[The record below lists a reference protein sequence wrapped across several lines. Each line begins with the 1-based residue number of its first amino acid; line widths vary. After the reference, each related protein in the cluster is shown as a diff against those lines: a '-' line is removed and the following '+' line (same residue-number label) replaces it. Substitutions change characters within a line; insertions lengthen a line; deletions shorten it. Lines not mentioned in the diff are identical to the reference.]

1 MATHMSTDRIAYPSS
16 SHWLSDFH
24 PITSGTWIAFI
35 ACASIDR
42 ADPNRPEP
50 PRTNLVPR
58 EVDEDAAYAA
68 ERADEAGVVGG
79 ALVRGPRDD
88 GCEVELLGLGDGH
101 GLKGE
106 GLAML
111 GKEGAGGGKGGLDA
125 VEVVYDFGEDG
136 QEGGRAGEL
145 VQEAFAVS
153 KGMKKS
159 PALSSSALMRPTETR
174 AETSVVGQMAQLT

>member
-1 MATHMSTDRIAYPSS
+1 M
-16 SHWLSDFH
+16 
-24 PITSGTWIAFI
+24 
-35 ACASIDR
+35 
-42 ADPNRPEP
+42 
-50 PRTNLVPR
+50 
-58 EVDEDAAYAA
+58 EV
-68 ERADEAGVVGG
+68 V
-79 ALVRGPRDD
+79 
-88 GCEVELLGLGDGH
+88 GLGDGH

-145 VQEAFAVS
+145 VEEAFAIS

-174 AETSVVGQMAQLT
+174 VETSVVGQMAQLT